1 MVIVGIQTS
10 KGEFNGVQYDN
21 VKIHCLV
28 PADVSKGHL
37 GQLTEVVKVPKVL
50 FDSSGVDIGDD
61 INPMYDRYGR
71 VIAIR

>member
-28 PADVSKGHL
+28 PADSSKGHQ

-50 FDSSGVDIGDD
+50 FDSSGVVIGDD

-71 VIAIR
+71 VIQI